1 VNVIN
6 TLDTKSDVSVLT
18 RAPAGHAGATAADLS
33 TSAPYDDG
41 RGVLSTATPLSI
53 SIFGAGYVGAV
64 SAACLANDGHC
75 VIAVDP
81 SAEKVD
87 AINRGV
93 APLLEPGLSERIE
106 AGVRGGRLHATHH
119 ADEAVRDSDI
129 SFVCVGTPSR
139 PNGSLDIGYCVKVAH
154 EIGLA
159 IRRKRAWHSVVF
171 RSTILP
177 GTMDKHIIP
186 ALEVSSGLKAG
197 VDFGVAYYPE
207 FLRESS
213 AIKDHYGSEVIV
225 FGKKDERTIDLLR
238 KVVAGLPAEPT
249 VLSIAEAEAIKYT
262 NNCWHALKVS
272 FANEIGA
279 ICKAAGIDSHVV
291 MSVLCADKRLNISP
305 VYLRPGF
312 AFGGSCLPKDVRA
325 LRHFGREHEV
335 ETPLLDATL
344 EVNSYQIDRAVQ
356 WVMTKP
362 GRKVTLLGLSF
373 KPQTDDLRESP
384 YVTLAERLIGKGY
397 DVKIHDPD
405 LNNRLEDT
413 ILSRMPHLRDRLVED
428 CDEACAGSD
437 MVIVCK
443 QIVTADWVANTAR
456 DTPLLDLERISPKFS
471 AGGKYVGFSW

>member
-6 TLDTKSDVSVLT
+6 TVKLREDVTALSN
-18 RAPAGHAGATAADLS
+18 ANPAGLPLAAFQPV
-33 TSAPYDDG
+33 ADG
-41 RGVLSTATPLSI
+41 RGGLATNTPLSI

-64 SAACLANDGHC
+64 SAACLANDGHQ

-81 SAEKVD
+81 SSEKVD
-87 AINRGV
+87 AINAGV

-106 AGVRGGRLHATHH
+106 TAVKGGRLRATHH
-119 ADEAVRDSDI
+119 ADEAVQNSAV

-177 GTMDKHIIP
+177 GTMDTHIIP
-186 ALEVSSGLKAG
+186 ALEASSGLKAG

-207 FLRESS
+207 FLREST
-213 AIKDHYGSEVIV
+213 AIKDHYNSEVVV
-225 FGKKDERTIDLLR
+225 FGKRDDETIELLR

-249 VLSIAEAEAIKYT
+249 VLTIAEAEAIKYT

-279 ICKAAGIDSHVV
+279 ICKAASIDSHVV
-291 MSVLCADKRLNISP
+291 MSVLCADTRLNISP
-305 VYLRPGF
+305 AYLRPGF

-325 LRHFGREHEV
+325 LRHFGREHDV

-344 EVNSYQIDRAVQ
+344 AVNAYQIERAVQ
-356 WVMTKP
+356 WVASKP
-362 GRKVTLLGLSF
+362 GRTVALMGLSF

-397 DVKIHDPD
+397 TVQIHDPD

-413 ILSRMPHLRDRLVED
+413 VLSKMPHLRDRLVAD
-428 CDEACAGSD
+428 LDAACEGAD
-437 MVIVCK
+437 MIIVCK
-443 QIVTADWVANTAR
+443 PVVSKQWVAEKAQGL
-456 DTPLLDLERISPKFS
+456 PLLDLERVERKFS